1 VLIQWCLKGIAK
13 TSTFGDTEAQK
24 VLTDDG
30 LRSTWLR
37 NSLRLGSSFGA
48 DSHAVLS
55 QAALDAHVN
64 NFWAISGATPYISL
78 SAGCRELDP
87 SATASITY
95 TALETA
101 LSFATQSGACD
112 GYVFRLWVMVSPKPA
127 PELPGLGEE
136 IRELNLFSQYAVYH
150 DEGEIAAKLFVPAR
164 QIEYVE
170 KYDANLTS
178 LGKTLNTGFVPPDR
192 ISNVIELL

>member
-1 VLIQWCLKGIAK
+1 MAK
-13 TSTFGDTEAQK
+13 TNTFGDAEAQK
-24 VLTDDG
+24 ILTDDG
-30 LRSTWLR
+30 LKSAWLR
-37 NSLRLGSSFGA
+37 NSSSHVSSLGA
-48 DSHAVLS
+48 DSHVVLS
-55 QAALDAHVN
+55 QTALDAHVN
-64 NFWAISGATPYISL
+64 SFGAVSGVTPYISL

-101 LSFATQSGACD
+101 LSFATQTGTSE

-127 PELPGLGEE
+127 PELPGFGEE
-136 IRELNLFSQYAVYH
+136 VRELNLFGQYAVYH

-170 KYDANLTS
+170 KYDANLKS
-178 LGKTLNTGFVPPDR
+178 LGKTLNAGFVSPDR